1 MLNETKTTK
10 PIKSLLSLL
19 SFAIISSAFL
29 FGSPASGQTA
39 GEDIKMLND
48 QDLGKW
54 ERIGFRGTALSD
66 DGKWLIYSISRNN
79 KETELRLHD
88 LSKDSV
94 KALKDGG
101 SSAFSA
107 DSKWLGYLIS
117 PDFQTQKTLR
127 EKKKPVR
134 KSFELVNLISGKTS
148 GVKNISSFS
157 FSEDGKFLVLK
168 PYPPEK
174 SESKSSNII
183 VKNLAANTAT
193 VFGNVKEYKWSD
205 QGSILVAIVETKD
218 KLGNGVKLFDGKAS
232 VTLDSKE
239 AVYSRLTWRKNSNDL
254 AVLRSQEKEGFKD
267 PSNEILVWKDVSI
280 VSSGP
285 ILFDSL
291 TTANFPKDMRV
302 LDTKPLQ
309 WSLGG
314 NSVFFSIE
322 KWEKGPKKLKKDD
335 KKPPEKKPEKKKTL
349 PEIPALEIWNS
360 SDVRAIPEQ
369 KSRPYDKSVQ
379 SVWHLDKN
387 SFVQIKDVRL
397 QPDSPILIALDNTPY
412 EFEGMF
418 GRPSADVY
426 SVNIKTGQRKKILT
440 NVIYPQV
447 VSSNGSSFVYLK
459 DDHYHLYDLITRT
472 DTNLSQS
479 LDASFIN
486 LDDDHPVKQ
495 KRPYGFA
502 GWDKTGSYFLAHSKY
517 DIWKFDAKS
526 GKAIRLTNGK
536 PERTTHRFVRLDRS
550 NRYVDLNGGVYVR
563 KFNGLSKQ
571 SGYARLTSEKNL
583 KNIYWG
589 DALASRLTVAK
600 NEDVSAFT
608 LEKYDD
614 SPDFFLSQ
622 NGDSNIKQVSKTNPF
637 ENQFKNGKAELIEYE
652 NVNGKKLQ
660 GVLYYPDDH
669 TPGKKYPMITYIYER
684 LSDGF
689 HRYETPSKTNYYSTR
704 IFTSKGFFVFKP
716 DIVFDAG
723 DPGVSSVKTLELAVK
738 AVVDKGLVDAK
749 RVGLVGHSWGGYQTA
764 FAVTRTNIFAA
775 AVAGAGISNL
785 VTMYGTLTPSFG
797 NTFESGHM
805 EVSQERM
812 QVPPWEDIN
821 GYLRNS
827 AIPNI
832 PKMQTPL
839 LMEVGDADTNVNWGQ
854 GIQMYVAA
862 RRAKKE
868 MVLLVYAKEGHGLR
882 QEKNQIDY
890 QKRILEWFGHYL
902 KNDPAKRWIKE
913 KISYPEQQ
921 KLLKERK
928 LEE

>member
-1 MLNETKTTK
+1 MLNETKIPK
-10 PIKSLLSLL
+10 PIKAFLFLLSL
-19 SFAIISSAFL
+19 AIFSSVIFL
-29 FGSPASGQTA
+29 GTPVLGQTA
-39 GEDIKMLND
+39 GENKKTLSD

-54 ERIGFRGTALSD
+54 ERLGFRGTALSD
-66 DGKWLIYSISRNN
+66 DGKWLIYPISKNN
-79 KETELRLHD
+79 KKNELRLHD
-88 LSKDSV
+88 LSKDSTKV
-94 KALKDGG
+94 LKEGG
-101 SSAFSA
+101 SSAFSS

-117 PDFQTQKTLR
+117 PDFDTQKALR

-134 KSFELVNLISGKTS
+134 NTFELIDLATGKTS
-148 GVKNISSFS
+148 QVKNISSFR

-174 SESKSSNII
+174 SESKSSDII
-183 VKNLAANTAT
+183 VKNLATNTAT
-193 VFGNVKEYKWSD
+193 VFGNVKDYEWSD
-205 QGSILVAIVETKD
+205 EGSILAAIIETKD
-218 KLGNGVKLFDGKAS
+218 KIGNGVKLYDGKTS
-232 VTLDSKE
+232 ITLDSKD
-239 AVYSRLTWRKNSNDL
+239 AIYSRLVWRKNSNDL
-254 AVLRSQEKEGFKD
+254 AVFRSQENEKFEGTTND
-267 PSNEILVWKDVSI
+267 ILVWKNASI
-280 VSSGP
+280 SGLAP
-285 ILFDSL
+285 RQFDP
-291 TTANFPKDMRV
+291 TKFAGFPKEMRI
-302 LDTKPLQ
+302 LDDQQLQ
-309 WSLGG
+309 WSLNG
-314 NSVFFSIE
+314 NSLFFSID
-322 KWEKGPKKLKKDD
+322 KWEKSPAKPKEKPSETPTKKKD
-335 KKPPEKKPEKKKTL
+335 L
-349 PEIPALEIWNS
+349 PEIPELEIWNS
-360 SDVRAIPEQ
+360 RDVRAIPEQ
-369 KSRPYDKSVQ
+369 RSRPYDESIR

-397 QPDSPILIALDNTPY
+397 QPDSPILIAFDNKPY

-418 GRPSADVY
+418 GRPSADLYAVD
-426 SVNIKTGQRKKILT
+426 IRTGQRKKILT
-440 NVIYPQV
+440 DVIYPQV

-459 DDHYHLYDLITRT
+459 DDHYHIFNPITGA
-472 DTNLSQS
+472 DTNVSQG
-479 LDASFIN
+479 LDDSFIN
-486 LDDDHPVKQ
+486 LDDDYPVKQ
-495 KRPYGFA
+495 KRPYGFI

-517 DIWKFDAKS
+517 DIWKFEAKT
-526 GKAIRLTNGK
+526 GKATMLTNGK
-536 PERTTHRFVRLDRS
+536 PEKTIHRLMRLDRS
-550 NRYVDLNGGVYVR
+550 ERYIDLEEEVYVR
-563 KFNGLSKQ
+563 KFGEWNKK
-571 SGYARLTSEKNL
+571 SGYAKLINGKTL
-583 KNIYWG
+583 QNIYWG
-589 DALASRLTVAK
+589 DASVSRLTVAA
-600 NEDVSAFT
+600 NSNVSAFSI
-608 LEKYDD
+608 EKYDD
-614 SPDFFLSQ
+614 SPDFFVSQ
-622 NGDSNIKQVSKTNPF
+622 NGSSNIKQISETNPF
-637 ENQFKNGKAELIEYE
+637 ENQFKSGKAELIEYV
-652 NVNGKKLQ
+652 NANGKKLQ
-660 GVLYYPDDH
+660 GILYYPDDYQ
-669 TPGKKYPMITYIYER
+669 PGKKHPMITYIYER

-738 AVVDKGLVDAK
+738 AVVDKGLVDEK
-749 RVGLVGHSWGGYQTA
+749 KVGLVGHSWGGYQTA

-812 QVPPWEDIN
+812 QVPPWEDMN

-902 KNDPAKRWIKE
+902 KDEPAKRWVKE